1 MCGVVGR
8 GCNNLT
14 LWKKVGREGESSL
27 WRMLTRFRRS
37 ALAAMLLDHE
47 ATVVRVRAGRMLQ
60 DVEIVLF
67 LSSALPFFSNSSIET
82 FKFYFLKKKILGLL
96 PGGRTWWCWPLMF
109 QKRGRSRFQT
119 GN

>member
-1 MCGVVGR
+1 MVCGVVCG

-14 LWKKVGREGESSL
+14 LWKKVGREGESSF

-47 ATVVRVRAGRMLQ
+47 AAVVRVRAGRMLQ

-67 LSSALPFFSNSSIET
+67 FSSTLPFLKPSSST
-82 FKFYFLKKKILGLL
+82 F
-96 PGGRTWWCWPLMF
+96 
-109 QKRGRSRFQT
+109 
-119 GN
+119 

>member
-1 MCGVVGR
+1 MCG

-14 LWKKVGREGESSL
+14 LWKKVGREGESSF

-47 ATVVRVRAGRMLQ
+47 AAVVRVRAGRMLQ

-67 LSSALPFFSNSSIET
+67 FLLPSLSSQTVELKPSNST
-82 FKFYFLKKKILGLL
+82 F
-96 PGGRTWWCWPLMF
+96 
-109 QKRGRSRFQT
+109 
-119 GN
+119 